1 MKIIFFLCLLS
12 FLSAEVRL
20 IENPSQ
26 GFNTVDNYA
35 NRIVYFFI
43 LKNNDGSVT
52 LQVEPPPFYPSNASL
67 FAAGT
72 AYIDC
77 PKVLKHY
84 TLKEVA
90 TLTTGDI
97 TFTVKGKP
105 NPNSLNGYSLY
116 AIAFPWL
123 CNLDVTSP
131 SFYAIQSTDNVAVN
145 PNIGGV
151 TLFSTVLGY
160 TNWVISTQG
169 VYYSSSLTDNVW
181 IKTIKPN
188 HEIDK
193 TITITV
199 DLSAINQ
206 ALPGIYSM
214 YFFFQ
219 MNAIDR
225 NQTFPAMITNLSN
238 IQQTQLNY
246 LTQNITIID
255 SYLIGNNNLYDPSI
269 YEKSILVT
277 NRKVLFDQYKAQ
289 LEAISKQWAEFAAY
303 PNLSSS
309 TRSIIL
315 NMQAFLVQSVA
326 NLSTI

>member
-1 MKIIFFLCLLS
+1 MKIGFFLCLCV
-12 FLSAEVRL
+12 FLSAEVKL

-77 PKVLKHY
+77 PKVLKNY
-84 TLKEVA
+84 TAKEVA
-90 TLTTGDI
+90 TLSTGEI
-97 TFTVKGKP
+97 TFTVEANP

-116 AIAFPWL
+116 AIAFPWMS
-123 CNLDVTSP
+123 NLDVTSP
-131 SFYAIQSTDNVAVN
+131 SFYAIQSTDSVAVN

-151 TLFSTVLGY
+151 TLFSDVLGY

-169 VYYSSSLTDNVW
+169 VFYSSSLTDNVW
-181 IKTIKPN
+181 IETIQPN
-188 HEIDK
+188 KKIDK

-199 DLSAINQ
+199 DLSAING
-206 ALPGIYSM
+206 ALAGIYSM

-219 MNAIDR
+219 MSAIDR
-225 NQTFPAMITNLSN
+225 SETFLTMITNLSN
-238 IQQTQLNY
+238 LQQTQLNY

-255 SYLIGNNNLYDPSI
+255 SYLIGNNTLYNPSTYEKGVLVVNRGVLYD
-269 YEKSILVT
+269 
-277 NRKVLFDQYKAQ
+277 QYISQ
-289 LEAISKQWAEFAAY
+289 LEAITKQWEEFAAL

-309 TRSIIL
+309 SKSIIV
-315 NMQAFLVQSVA
+315 NMQAFLVASVA
-326 NLSTI
+326 NLSAI